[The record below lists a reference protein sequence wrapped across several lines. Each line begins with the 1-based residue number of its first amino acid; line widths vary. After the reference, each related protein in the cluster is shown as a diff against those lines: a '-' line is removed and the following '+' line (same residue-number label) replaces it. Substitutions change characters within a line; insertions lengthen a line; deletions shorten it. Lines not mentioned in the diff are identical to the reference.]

1 MPSERLA
8 AARVAVTCGGDPSD
22 VAGYSGTPAAL
33 LAGLRQAGV
42 QPLSLRGDLGP
53 HAHAWF
59 DRLQIAVALRPR
71 DLVHPE
77 RLRARGR
84 ELGATRDMT
93 RATPIARAWGARRGL
108 ARLTAVDAIVQYGA
122 GFDLPRGVSFV
133 TLEDATLKQVV
144 EDFPWRWIGN
154 PSSALLRRQ
163 REQTRRRYERAT
175 ACTFMSHWAAR
186 SAIEDYGVRPG
197 KVHVV
202 GVGRNHE
209 PPCRE
214 RDWSRPRALFVGGD
228 WERKNGPAVL
238 RGFARV
244 REHWPEARLDVV
256 GGHPPLQDMPGVHG
270 HGALSL
276 ARPAERERVEQLFAQ
291 ATFFVMPSVYEPAG
305 IVYAEAQAAGLA
317 SIATTAGGSRTIV
330 GDAGIVVDP
339 RDDDA
344 IAAGMLELAE
354 AATAARMGG
363 LALARASRFTW
374 QAVAERLLRALAP
387 PGMDVHDLAQFLEE
401 GT

>member
-1 MPSERLA
+1 M
-8 AARVAVTCGGDPSD
+8 TCGGDPTD

-33 LAGLRQAGV
+33 LEGLQQAGV
-42 QPLSLRGDLGP
+42 QPLAVRGDLGP

-59 DRLQIAVALRPR
+59 DRLQIALALRPR

-93 RATPIARAWGARRGL
+93 RATPIVRAWGARRGL
-108 ARLTAVDAIVQYGA
+108 ARLTPVDAIVQYGV
-122 GFDLPRGVSFV
+122 GFDLPRRVSFV

-154 PSSALLRRQ
+154 PSPALLSRQ
-163 REQTRRRYERAT
+163 HEQIRRRYERAR

-186 SAIEDYGVRPG
+186 SAIEDYCVSAG

-202 GVGRNHE
+202 GAGRNHE
-209 PPCRE
+209 PPSRE

-244 REHWPEARLDVV
+244 RERWPEARLDVV
-256 GGHPPLQDMPGVHG
+256 GGHPPLESLPGVHG

-276 ARPAERERVEQLFAQ
+276 ARPAERERVEELFAQ

-317 SIATTAGGSRTIV
+317 SIATTSGGSRTIV

-339 RDDDA
+339 GDDDA
-344 IAAGMLELAE
+344 IAAAMLELAE
-354 AATAARMGG
+354 PATAARLGA
-363 LALARASRFTW
+363 LALARAPRFTW
-374 QAVAERLLRALAP
+374 KAVAERLLRALAP
-387 PGMDVHDLAQFLEE
+387 PGVDVDELEEFLEE
-401 GT
+401 ET

>member
-1 MPSERLA
+1 M
-8 AARVAVTCGGDPSD
+8 RVAVTCGGDPSD
-22 VAGYSGTPAAL
+22 VAAYSGTPAAL

-42 QPLSLRGDLGP
+42 ESLALRGDLGP
-53 HAHAWF
+53 SAHAWF

-77 RLRARGR
+77 RLHARGR

-93 RATPIARAWGARRGL
+93 RATPIVRAWGVRRGL
-108 ARLTAVDAIVQYGA
+108 ARLAPVDAIVQYGA
-122 GFDLPRGVSFV
+122 GFDLPRGLSFV
-133 TLEDATLKQVV
+133 TVEDATFKQVV

-154 PSSALLRRQ
+154 PSPGLLRRQ
-163 REQTRRRYERAT
+163 QEQIRRRYERAS

-186 SAIEDYGVRPG
+186 SAIEDYRVPAS

-202 GVGRNHE
+202 GAGRNHE

-244 REHWPEARLDVV
+244 RERWPEARLDVV
-256 GGHPPLQDMPGVHG
+256 GGHPPLDSLAGVRA

-276 ARPAERERVEQLFAQ
+276 ARPAEREQVEELFAQ
-291 ATFFVMPSVYEPAG
+291 ATFFVMPSLYEPAG

-317 SIATTAGGSRTIV
+317 SIATTSGGSRTIV
-330 GDAGIVVDP
+330 GDAGIVLDP
-339 RDDDA
+339 RDEDA
-344 IAAGMLELAE
+344 IAAAMLELAE
-354 AATAARMGG
+354 PATAARMGA
-363 LALARASRFTW
+363 LALARAPRFTW

-387 PGMDVHDLAQFLEE
+387 AGVDLDGLAQFLADES
-401 GT
+401 

>member
-1 MPSERLA
+1 MPSERCA
-8 AARVAVTCGGDPSD
+8 AARVAVTCGGDPSN
-22 VAGYSGTPAAL
+22 VAGYSGTPSAL
-33 LAGLRQAGV
+33 LAGLRQARV
-42 QPLSLRGDLGP
+42 QPLALRGDLGP

-71 DLVHPE
+71 DLVHP
-77 RLRARGR
+77 RHLRARGR

-93 RATPIARAWGARRGL
+93 RATPIVRAWGARRGL
-108 ARLTAVDAIVQYGA
+108 SRLAPVDAIVQYGA

-133 TLEDATLKQVV
+133 TVEDATFKQVV

-154 PSSALLRRQ
+154 PCPALVRKQL
-163 REQTRRRYERAT
+163 EQIRRRYERAK

-186 SAIEDYGVRPG
+186 SAIEDYGVDPG

-202 GVGRNHE
+202 GAGRNHE

-238 RGFARV
+238 RGFARM
-244 REHWPEARLDVV
+244 RERWPEARLDVV
-256 GGHPPLQDMPGVHG
+256 GGHPPLQSLPGVQG

-317 SIATTAGGSRTIV
+317 SIATTSGGSRTIV

-339 RDDDA
+339 GDDDA
-344 IAAGMLELAE
+344 IAAAMLELAE
-354 AATAARMGG
+354 PATAARMGA
-363 LALARASRFTW
+363 LALARAPRFTW
-374 QAVAERLLRALAP
+374 KAVAERLLRALAP
-387 PGMDVHDLAQFLEE
+387 PRVDVDELEEFLEE
-401 GT
+401 ET

>member
-1 MPSERLA
+1 M
-8 AARVAVTCGGDPSD
+8 TCGGDPAD
-22 VAGYSGTPAAL
+22 LAGYSGTPAAL

-42 QPLSLRGDLGP
+42 QPLALRGDLGP

-59 DRLQIAVALRPR
+59 DRLQIAAALRPR
-71 DLVHPE
+71 DLVHPR
-77 RLRARGR
+77 RLRVRGR

-93 RATPIARAWGARRGL
+93 RATPIVRALGARRGL
-108 ARLTAVDAIVQYGA
+108 ARLGPVDAIVQYGA

-133 TLEDATLKQVV
+133 TVEDATFKQVV
-144 EDFPWRWIGN
+144 EDFPWLWIGN
-154 PSSALLRRQ
+154 PSPALLSKQ
-163 REQTRRRYERAT
+163 NEQIRRRYQRAT
-175 ACTFMSHWAAR
+175 ACAFMSHWAAR
-186 SAIEDYGVRPG
+186 SAIEDYGVGPE

-202 GVGRNHE
+202 GAGRNHE

-244 REHWPEARLDVV
+244 RERWPEARLDVV
-256 GGHPPLQDMPGVHG
+256 GGHPPLEGLPGVHG

-276 ARPAERERVEQLFAQ
+276 ALPAERQRVEELFAQ

-339 RDDDA
+339 RDHDA
-344 IAAGMLELAE
+344 IAAAMLELAE
-354 AATAARMGG
+354 PATAARMGA
-363 LALARASRFTW
+363 LALARAPRFTW
-374 QAVAERLLRALAP
+374 KAVAERLLRALAP
-387 PGMDVHDLAQFLEE
+387 AGVDVGELAQFLDGE
-401 GT
+401 T